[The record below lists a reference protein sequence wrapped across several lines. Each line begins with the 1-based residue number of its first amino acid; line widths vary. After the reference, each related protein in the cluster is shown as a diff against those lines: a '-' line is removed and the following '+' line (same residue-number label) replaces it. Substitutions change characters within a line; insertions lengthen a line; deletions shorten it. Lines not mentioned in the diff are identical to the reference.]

1 MSIKAGT
8 YSFDENTGKIQVYT
22 FKEGMLSAVAH
33 DLLLDVTRFKV
44 DLNIPSDDL
53 SSATIN
59 VTIPANA
66 LKVVCAM
73 KDGQQQNDTLKEKDK
88 SEIDEATNNDVL
100 HSKKYPTIGFQST
113 GVGKNNAGYHIT
125 GKLTLHGV
133 TNTIEFDCELTGE
146 NTLKGSVDL
155 MQKEYGIKP
164 YKALLG
170 ALKVKNN
177 ITVAFSFPLK

>member
-1 MSIKAGT
+1 MSVKAGT
-8 YSFDENTGKIQVYT
+8 YSFDENTVKIQVYT

-59 VTIPANA
+59 ATVPANA

-88 SEIDEATNNDVL
+88 SEIDEAINNDVL
-100 HSKKYPTIGFQST
+100 HSKKYPTISFQST

-125 GKLTLHGV
+125 GKLNLHGV
-133 TNTIEFDCELTGE
+133 TNTIEFDCALTGE

-177 ITVAFSFPLK
+177 ITVAFSLPLK